1 LWNSRRICRASKG
14 SSIIS
19 KNNFQ
24 IVVPF
29 YNDTD
34 NFKQFVELIEHSHVP
49 KDTFL
54 LLDNGSEN
62 KFMEEYYSK
71 KNISSEKW
79 KVIRSQNNLGY
90 GGGII
95 FASKYTEKDFIA
107 WMPGNMK
114 INPIDAYDF
123 VTNLTLDK
131 KDIYIK
137 ARRTNRPFFDSLKT
151 KIFGMAASMYFNTYI
166 YDAGGTPNVVHK
178 DFFKL
183 SKCMPN
189 DFSFDVFVYYF
200 FKVNNLEIKRPKIKY
215 TTRLYGNSHWQKG
228 LISELKLF
236 FSILSYK
243 KEWEIA
249 SKKKF

>member
-14 SSIIS
+14 STIIS

-34 NFKQFVELIEHSHVP
+34 NFKQFVEIIEHSHVP
-49 KDTFL
+49 RNTFL

-62 KFMEEYYSK
+62 TFMEEYYSK
-71 KNISSEKW
+71 KNILSEKW

-95 FASKYTEKDFIA
+95 YASKYIEKDFIA

-114 INPIDAYDF
+114 INPIDAYDL
-123 VTNLTLDK
+123 VTNVSLDK

-137 ARRTNRPFFDSLKT
+137 ARRTNRPFSDSLKT
-151 KIFGMAASMYFNTYI
+151 NLFGIAASIYFNTYI

-178 DFFKL
+178 DFFRL
-183 SKCMPN
+183 SEYMPN

-200 FKVNNLEIKRPKIKY
+200 YRINNLKVIRPKIRY
-215 TTRLYGNSHWQKG
+215 TRRYSGQSHWQKG
-228 LISELKLF
+228 LNSEIKLTL
-236 FSILSYK
+236 SIFNKK
-243 KEWEIA
+243 KEWKEIIN
-249 SKKKF
+249 SSN